1 MAAMTSPAD
10 TIRVVVAAPHRP
22 AEVRE
27 IANTLEAMQAIVGG
41 YIEELP
47 RWGDIAGC
55 VVVVNEEGRPDGLQ
69 PNREWPA
76 GSELLG
82 TFLVTKHGT
91 NADYVSLTEVEAAEI
106 VRLLESRK
114 TGN

>member
-1 MAAMTSPAD
+1 VTSP
-10 TIRVVVAAPHRP
+10 TKIRVVVAAPHRP

-27 IANTLEAMQAIVGG
+27 IPNTLEAMQAIVGG

-55 VVVVNEEGRPDGLQ
+55 VVIVNEEGRPHGMQ

-82 TFLVTKHGT
+82 TLLVTKHGP
-91 NADYVSLTEVEAAEI
+91 NADYVSLTEAKAAEI
-106 VRLLESRK
+106 VRLLDGRK
-114 TGN
+114 VGN

>member
-1 MAAMTSPAD
+1 MTSPD
-10 TIRVVVAAPHRP
+10 TIRVVVADPHTP
-22 AEVRE
+22 AEVRD
-27 IANTLEAMQAIVGG
+27 IPNTLEAMQAIVGG

-55 VVVVNEEGRPDGLQ
+55 VVVVNEEGRPQGLQ

-82 TFLVTKHGT
+82 TFLVTKHGD
-91 NADYVSLTEVEAAEI
+91 NADYVSLTEAEAAEV
-106 VRLLESRK
+106 VRLLDTRK

>member
-1 MAAMTSPAD
+1 MTSAPA
-10 TIRVVVAAPHRP
+10 TITVVVAAPHAP

-27 IANTLEAMQAIVGG
+27 IPNTLEAMQEIVGG

-55 VVVVNEEGRPDGLQ
+55 VVVVNEEGRPQGHQ

-82 TFLVTKHGT
+82 TFLVTKHGD
-91 NADYVSLTEVEAAEI
+91 NADYYVSLTEAEAAEV
-106 VRLLESRK
+106 VRLLDGRK
-114 TGN
+114 VGN